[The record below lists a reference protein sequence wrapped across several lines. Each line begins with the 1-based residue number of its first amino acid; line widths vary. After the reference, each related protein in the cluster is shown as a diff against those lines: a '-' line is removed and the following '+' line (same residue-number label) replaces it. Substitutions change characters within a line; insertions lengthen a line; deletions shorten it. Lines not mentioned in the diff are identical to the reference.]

1 MSNRKSESHAFS
13 DLERPRPV
21 FADTVGDTTETEP
34 LAVRLG
40 DLWSDFIRV
49 ADEARDIG
57 AANRTSAR
65 ADDAA
70 ERPTHTIPLLD
81 DMKGILQWD

>member
-1 MSNRKSESHAFS
+1 MSDRKSDSDAFV
-13 DLERPRPV
+13 DLEKPHPLV
-21 FADTVGDTTETEP
+21 ADTIGDTEAGEP

-49 ADEARDIG
+49 ADEARDPSAPKKG
-57 AANRTSAR
+57 AVAV
-65 ADDAA
+65 
-70 ERPTHTIPLLD
+70 PLLD

>member
-1 MSNRKSESHAFS
+1 MSNKKLDSHAFS
-13 DLERPRPV
+13 DLERPHPV
-21 FADTVGDTTETEP
+21 VADSIGNEPVAEP

-49 ADEARDIG
+49 ADEARDVNAPRKAG
-57 AANRTSAR
+57 SAV
-65 ADDAA
+65 
-70 ERPTHTIPLLD
+70 PLLE

>member
-1 MSNRKSESHAFS
+1 MSKRNSDSHAFS
-13 DLERPRPV
+13 DLERAHPIV
-21 FADTVGDTTETEP
+21 ADSVGDSHDAEP

-49 ADEARDIG
+49 ADEARDPE
-57 AANRTSAR
+57 APKKSSAL
-65 ADDAA
+65 
-70 ERPTHTIPLLD
+70 PLLD